1 MSVALL
7 VFQLIDLTQ
16 LLPKLSNLLHTLLF
30 DEVMVAQIPSDNWPA
45 ASALCCGS
53 QTVST
58 DAFVV
63 GCGSHTFSEAL
74 STC

>member
-1 MSVALL
+1 MPVALF
-7 VFQLIDLTQ
+7 VFQLIDLAQ

-45 ASALCCGS
+45 ASALCCRS

-58 DAFVV
+58 NTFAV